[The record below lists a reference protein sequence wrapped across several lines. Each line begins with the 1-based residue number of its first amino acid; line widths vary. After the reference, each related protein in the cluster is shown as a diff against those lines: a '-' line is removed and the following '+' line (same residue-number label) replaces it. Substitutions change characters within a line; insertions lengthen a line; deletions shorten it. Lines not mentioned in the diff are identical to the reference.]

1 MISNKEMGKR
11 LIGEAGRICEWELE
25 TAINNEDW
33 NLAVR
38 RSQEIVELSL
48 KGFLKFLGVDYPKV
62 HDVGFIFL
70 REAKNKGASFSE
82 DTFRRIQEASKWLA
96 EARAPAFYG
105 ERYYKKEEA
114 SKAYG
119 DAVFVLQAIKNAI
132 SQQ

>member
-1 MISNKEMGKR
+1 MGKR
-11 LIGEAGRICEWELE
+11 PIGEAERICEWELE

-38 RSQEIVELSL
+38 RSQEVVELSL

-62 HDVGFIFL
+62 HDVGLIFS

-82 DTFRRIQEASKWLA
+82 DIFRRIQEVSKWLA

-105 ERYYKKEEA
+105 ERYYTKKDA
-114 SKAYG
+114 DKAYE
-119 DAVFVLQAIKNAI
+119 DAVFVLQVIKNET
-132 SQQ
+132 